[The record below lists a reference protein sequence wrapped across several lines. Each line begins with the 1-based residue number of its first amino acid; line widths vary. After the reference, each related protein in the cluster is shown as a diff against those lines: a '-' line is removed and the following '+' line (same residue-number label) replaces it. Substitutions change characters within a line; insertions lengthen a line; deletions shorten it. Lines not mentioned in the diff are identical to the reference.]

1 MLRSGKVEFLFISV
15 PLKLPSETMLHL
27 WRFGKIMY
35 ITSLGNF
42 KAKNQD
48 PSKFHMNFSWC
59 PFEVPRYFWLIL
71 DILHAISEIPMEILY
86 FQPSSPGFFLLW
98 EWRRVRP
105 HQPKVCSFP
114 TPYLEK
120 FFSSRL
126 FPTPHPH
133 PLSPN
138 FYSTTH
144 EKSIP
149 PSTTTIFQVI
159 TQ

>member
-1 MLRSGKVEFLFISV
+1 MLHSGKVEFLFISV
-15 PLKLPSETMLHL
+15 PLKIPSETMLHF
-27 WRFGKIMY
+27 WKFGKIMY
-35 ITSLGNF
+35 ITSLRNF

-59 PFEVPRYFWLIL
+59 PFQIPRCFWLIL

-86 FQPSSPGFFLLW
+86 FSIFSTTLP
-98 EWRRVRP
+98 RI
-105 HQPKVCSFP
+105 FP
-114 TPYLEK
+114 TVGMEESPPPPAKSLLIPTPHLEK
-120 FFSSRL
+120 FLSSRL
-126 FPTPHPH
+126 FPTPHSH

-149 PSTTTIFQVI
+149 PSTTDK
-159 TQ
+159 